1 MVAVVRITTVRL
13 HVDKHD
19 VKDPEHLRG
28 EETMVACD
36 RTYRG
41 ARSKLVTI
49 KGISRRA
56 SVCPVAVTGM
66 PEAVRGSGFGT
77 LL

>member
-1 MVAVVRITTVRL
+1 
-13 HVDKHD
+13 
-19 VKDPEHLRG
+19 
-28 EETMVACD
+28 MVACD